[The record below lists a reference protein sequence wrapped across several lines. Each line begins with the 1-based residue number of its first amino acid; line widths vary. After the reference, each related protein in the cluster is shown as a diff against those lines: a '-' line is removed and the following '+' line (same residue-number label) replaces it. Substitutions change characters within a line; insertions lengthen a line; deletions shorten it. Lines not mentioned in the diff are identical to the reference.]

1 MSVARPTLLLAVAL
15 AATAG
20 AFGLRSLWVP
30 ATALVLLVAG
40 SVAWV
45 ELAVRVARP
54 RALPGP
60 ATVEEGEPYPL
71 RVRLDPRRPPLP
83 GGELAHPALETP
95 VEIGAGGSG
104 EHVAELRFERWGR
117 RAVEAATLHVRDP
130 LRLHE
135 RRLSVGTGQ
144 AVLVLPRVEPVV
156 APAWG
161 EGGSAMLRGRG
172 PGTGAGARRAEA
184 IDPEVDGLRPWRPG
198 SPASRIHWPS
208 VARTGELVERGIA
221 SGAESSP
228 LVVLDYA
235 ERADPDSLARALR
248 AAASLCV
255 HLARAGGCAL
265 LLPGDPR
272 PLAIDRELR
281 SWPRAH
287 ARLASVDPERPIA
300 ARAAPAAGAVFWVTP
315 TLTRAGE
322 RTGEGDGYL
331 VTPAALRGGV
341 PAFEVAG
348 CHGYAS
354 AAGARLAAVAATR
367 AG

>member
-1 MSVARPTLLLAVAL
+1 MSGARPTLAL
-15 AATAG
+15 ALALGAAAG
-20 AFGLRSLWVP
+20 GFGLRSLYVP
-30 ATALVLLVAG
+30 AIALVVLVAG

-60 ATVEEGEPYPL
+60 ATVEEGGPYPL
-71 RVRLDPRRPPLP
+71 RIRLDPRRPPLP
-83 GGELAHPALETP
+83 GGELAHPALAAP
-95 VEIGAGGSG
+95 VQIGAGGSG
-104 EHVAELRFERWGR
+104 EHVAELRFELWGR
-117 RAVEAATLHVRDP
+117 RVVEAATLHVSDP

-135 RRLSVGTGQ
+135 RRLTVGTGGS
-144 AVLVLPRVEPVV
+144 VLVLPRVEPVV

-172 PGTGAGARRAEA
+172 PGTGAGVRRAEA

-221 SGAESSP
+221 AGSDSSP
-228 LVVLDYA
+228 LVVLDYG
-235 ERADPDSLARALR
+235 ELADPDSLARALR

-255 HLARAGGCAL
+255 HLAAGGGCSL

-272 PLAIDRELR
+272 PLAVDRELR

-287 ARLASVDPERPIA
+287 ARLASVDPERPMR
-300 ARAAPAAGAVFWVTP
+300 ARAPRAAGAVFWVTP
-315 TLTRAGE
+315 TPNRIGE
-322 RTGEGDGYL
+322 RTPGGYL
-331 VTPAALRGGV
+331 VTPAALAGRM

-348 CHGYAS
+348 CTGYAS
-354 AAGARLAAVAATR
+354 SVAGTPLAAVATRR